1 MWFSRYVLRNNK
13 SGYKHCVVFKTTSQY
28 QNYNNKKLNY
38 NFKTRQIMIVWYVS
52 LRPID
57 LYLDCLKNATAAI
70 SEIIWFYQ
78 LGYIY
83 KPINRRRIQ

>member
-28 QNYNNKKLNY
+28 QNYNNNKLNY
-38 NFKTRQIMIVWYVS
+38 NFKTRQIMIVSYVS

-57 LYLDCLKNATAAI
+57 LHLDYLQNATAAI
-70 SEIIWFYQ
+70 YRNYLVLSTR
-78 LGYIY
+78 LYIY
-83 KPINRRRIQ
+83 IYI